1 MPRKE
6 DHMSSSPTAALA
18 DYLDEKA
25 RQVKALEAE
34 AEAVIHGEGDQA
46 GYQGLM
52 RRKAELLQALA
63 ADAAPLVKAL
73 GPGLAEAAGERLAGF
88 SLNAENSLRIGSVF
102 FMSALLYPDEHKPGE
117 PNNLELF
124 AAEVRSWG

>member
-1 MPRKE
+1 
-6 DHMSSSPTAALA
+6 MSSSPTAALA

-34 AEAVIHGEGDQA
+34 AEAVIHDEGDQA

>member
-1 MPRKE
+1 MT
-6 DHMSSSPTAALA
+6 SSPTAALA
-18 DYLDEKA
+18 DYLDDKA
-25 RQVKALEAE
+25 RQVRAIEAE
-34 AEAVIHGEGDQA
+34 AETAIHAKGDQPA
-46 GYQGLM
+46 YQALM

-63 ADAAPLVKAL
+63 DDAAPLVKPL
-73 GPGLAEAAGERLAGF
+73 GPGLAQAAGERLAGF

>member
-1 MPRKE
+1 
-6 DHMSSSPTAALA
+6 MSSSPTAALA

-34 AEAVIHGEGDQA
+34 AETVIHAKGDQA
-46 GYQGLM
+46 GYQALM
-52 RRKAELLQALA
+52 RRKAELLEALA

-73 GPGLAEAAGERLAGF
+73 DPGLADAAGERLAGF

>member
-1 MPRKE
+1 MT
-6 DHMSSSPTAALA
+6 SSPTAALA
-18 DYLDEKA
+18 DYLDEQA
-25 RQVKALEAE
+25 RRVKAIEAE

-46 GYQGLM
+46 AYQAIM
-52 RRKAELLQALA
+52 RQKAELLQALA
-63 ADAAPLVKAL
+63 ANAAPLVKPL
-73 GPGLAEAAGERLAGF
+73 GPGLADAAGERLAGF

>member
-1 MPRKE
+1 
-6 DHMSSSPTAALA
+6 MSSSPTAALA